1 MGKIFKNKY
10 IYYFIIVSLILIL
23 VLNTMN
29 SIKETFVPGIK
40 KIYNPIKR
48 NIRIKY
54 EGLYN
59 KVKKHTTNSLRK
71 IGLL

>member
-10 IYYFIIVSLILIL
+10 IYYFIIVSLILVL

-29 SIKETFVPGIK
+29 SIKETFVPRLK